1 LGKSGGFRSYFRPG
15 KELQRKYDEK
25 ARIEG
30 RLKKMPQAPKVVGA
44 NVLRRARMED
54 AYAQAETG
62 VRGMMVMSATAQ
74 WHEEQ
79 TAKSLSKSVIRQREQ
94 QE

>member
-1 LGKSGGFRSYFRPG
+1 
-15 KELQRKYDEK
+15 
-25 ARIEG
+25 
-30 RLKKMPQAPKVVGA
+30 MPHPPKVVGA

-54 AYAQAETG
+54 AYAQAESG
-62 VRGMMVMSATAQ
+62 VREITVMSATAQ

-79 TAKSLSKSVIRQREQ
+79 TAKSLSKSVVRSREQ